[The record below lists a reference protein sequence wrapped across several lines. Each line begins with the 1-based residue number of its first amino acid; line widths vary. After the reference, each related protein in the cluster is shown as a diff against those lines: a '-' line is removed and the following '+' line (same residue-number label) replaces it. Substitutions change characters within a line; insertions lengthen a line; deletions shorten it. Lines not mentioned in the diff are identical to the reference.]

1 MRKKSDTNQTK
12 CAIMILVRMRGTCS
26 MFQFFSELQNSVKN
40 FDRLTSENKFMSNP
54 FNKVLNQTFVWT
66 EKSPVLKQ
74 PEIEQ

>member
-1 MRKKSDTNQTK
+1 
-12 CAIMILVRMRGTCS
+12 
-26 MFQFFSELQNSVKN
+26 MFQFFNELQNSVKD

-66 EKSPVLKQ
+66 EKSPVLKR